1 MRNAKCRKINSNCKV
16 GMRATESRSSG
27 FQRALAANPI
37 RRAESP
43 PLKKRNQKIMF
54 PIGDDNSDRHSTPLV
69 NYILIA
75 ANILV
80 FVLFQGLGSNDRFT
94 YAWSTVPAEIT
105 TGTDID
111 RPVIVTSPTGDA
123 VGRIN
128 LEPTPGSVYLT
139 LLTSMFMHGGIAHLF
154 GNMLF
159 LWIFGDNLEH
169 RMGKVKYL
177 IFYLLCGLLASLA
190 HVFSTTA
197 FGQNPYIPSLGASG
211 AISGV
216 LGGYLLLHP
225 TRRVHVI
232 MFSFLVRTV
241 PAFVAIGLWFVF
253 QLINGLG
260 MLGQGSQEGG
270 GVAYAAHIGGFL
282 AGLLLVKF
290 FDSGANPSSPQMWMG
305 RRDGS

>member
-1 MRNAKCRKINSNCKV
+1 
-16 GMRATESRSSG
+16 
-27 FQRALAANPI
+27 
-37 RRAESP
+37 
-43 PLKKRNQKIMF
+43 MF
-54 PIGDDNSDRHSTPLV
+54 PIGDDNTDRHSTPVV
-69 NYILIA
+69 NYLLIA

-80 FVLFQGLGSNDRFT
+80 FVLFQGIGSNDSFT
-94 YAWSTVPAEIT
+94 YAWSTVPAEIM
-105 TGTDID
+105 TGQDID
-111 RPVIVTSPTGDA
+111 RPVVVTSPTGGT

-139 LLTSMFMHGGIAHLF
+139 LLTSMFMHGGLAHLF
-154 GNMLF
+154 GNLLF

-177 IFYLLCGLLASLA
+177 TFYLLCGLIASLA

-225 TRRVHVI
+225 TRGVHVI
-232 MFSFLVRTV
+232 IFSFIVRTV

-270 GVAYAAHIGGFL
+270 GVAYAAHIGGFV

-290 FDSGANPSSPQMWMG
+290 FDSGT
-305 RRDGS
+305 RRDPAQAWTGGRPGY